1 MANLQWN
8 ESHSVQVQQL
18 DAEHKNIFDALN
30 ALASEMRKGYQ
41 PERVLK
47 TVQLLAESLRFHIQH
62 EEDLLRQT
70 GCPSLDSQRTLH
82 TRLMAHV
89 EQLRREL
96 YDGRMLNTAAA
107 LGFLRQRIVAH
118 IQKSDKTYSG
128 HLNAQGIV

>member
-1 MANLQWN
+1 
-8 ESHSVQVQQL
+8 
-18 DAEHKNIFDALN
+18 
-30 ALASEMRKGYQ
+30 
-41 PERVLK
+41 
-47 TVQLLAESLRFHIQH
+47 
-62 EEDLLRQT
+62 
-70 GCPSLDSQRTLH
+70 
-82 TRLMAHV
+82 MAHV